1 MGHVLSYRNVGS
13 RVSKQGLVLRV
24 AGSGTGP
31 GDEGVTL
38 SGRGNSNSH
47 GARPVHL
54 ITTMIKWIRTGRLSM
69 KNFLSQVGC
78 RYKVLFLSL
87 MGCNPPERES
97 FLIDNL
103 LVRILFIIV
112 IVRWCTAAS
121 GGTWRGP
128 TDKASAAEDADA
140 STSGK

>member
-1 MGHVLSYRNVGS
+1 MGLVLSYGNVGS
-13 RVSKQGLVLRV
+13 RVSQQGLVLRV
-24 AGSGTGP
+24 SGSGTGP

-54 ITTMIKWIRTGRLSM
+54 ITTMIKWIRTSRLSM

-78 RYKVLFLSL
+78 RYKVLSLSL

-97 FLIDNL
+97 
-103 LVRILFIIV
+103 
-112 IVRWCTAAS
+112 S
-121 GGTWRGP
+121 
-128 TDKASAAEDADA
+128 
-140 STSGK
+140 